1 MGCDKILDMGEFQM
15 KNHGNTYEI
24 TIRPQDRLIVTVQHE
39 DIKTVTSIHHV
50 GISSEQS
57 SGWDD
62 RFVSH
67 WSFNDVSK

>member
-1 MGCDKILDMGEFQM
+1 MGCDKILDMGEVQM

-39 DIKTVTSIHHV
+39 NIKTVTSIHHI
-50 GISSEQS
+50 GIAFETSIP
-57 SGWDD
+57 GDG

-67 WSFNDVSK
+67 WSFHDAAK